1 MENSTNKNYNVIIY
15 NVIRKLG
22 LRPNH
27 LGTVLISKA
36 VPLIKEKADIIVI
49 EDIYNELANIND
61 SFSPAQ
67 VRVAIRYAIMNRNEE
82 KTIMNFESIF
92 GYEYDEELFT
102 NKDFLEELARII

>member
-22 LRPNH
+22 LHPNH

-49 EDIYNELANIND
+49 EDIYKELANIND

-102 NKDFLEELARII
+102 NKDFLEELARVI

>member
-36 VPLIKEKADIIVI
+36 VPLIKEKTDIIVI

-67 VRVAIRYAIMNRNEE
+67 VRVAIRYAILNRNEE
-82 KTIMNFESIF
+82 KTILNFESIF

-102 NKDFLEELARII
+102 NKDFLEELARVI

>member
-36 VPLIKEKADIIVI
+36 VPLIKEKTDIIVI

-82 KTIMNFESIF
+82 KTIINFESIF

-102 NKDFLEELARII
+102 NKDFLEELARVI

>member
-36 VPLIKEKADIIVI
+36 VTLIKEKADIIVS

-61 SFSPAQ
+61 SFTPAQ
-67 VRVAIRYAIMNRNEE
+67 VRVAIRYAILNRNEE

-102 NKDFLEELARII
+102 NKDFLEELARVI

>member
-49 EDIYNELANIND
+49 EDIYNELANTND

-67 VRVAIRYAIMNRNEE
+67 VRVAFRYAIMNRNEE

-102 NKDFLEELARII
+102 NKDFLEELARVI

>member
-1 MENSTNKNYNVIIY
+1 MENSTTKNYNVIIY

-36 VPLIKEKADIIVI
+36 VPLIKEKTDIIVI

-67 VRVAIRYAIMNRNEE
+67 VRVAIRYAILNRNEE

-102 NKDFLEELARII
+102 NKDFLEELARVI

>member
-1 MENSTNKNYNVIIY
+1 MDNSTNKNNNVIIY

-27 LGTVLISKA
+27 IGTVLISKA
-36 VPLIKEKADIIVI
+36 IPLIKEKADIIVI
-49 EDIYNELANIND
+49 GEIYNELANIND

-102 NKDFLEELARII
+102 NKDFLEELARVI

>member
-36 VPLIKEKADIIVI
+36 VPLIKEKSDIIVI

-61 SFSPAQ
+61 SFSPSQ
-67 VRVAIRYAIMNRNEE
+67 VRVAIRYAITNRNEE

-102 NKDFLEELARII
+102 NKDFLEELARVI

>member
-36 VPLIKEKADIIVI
+36 VPLIKEKAHESLIIQV
-49 EDIYNELANIND
+49 DGGRSVRKKLRHLL
-61 SFSPAQ
+61 SPFKGQLCNVMSAHSSWSDCKNSGH
-67 VRVAIRYAIMNRNEE
+67 RY
-82 KTIMNFESIF
+82 
-92 GYEYDEELFT
+92 G
-102 NKDFLEELARII
+102 